1 MALDNTRHNGNLFTV
16 LTQGR
21 QSQHLLCVQ
30 HLFKKIN
37 MQITQVDFSDFVAI
51 GTTSVLLLAGITAY
65 YAKRGLSLDK
75 ENAEL
80 KVSLKE
86 ADITKSLS
94 TVTQTVKQISDNQS
108 LLKENLDK
116 SLSEVFDR
124 IRTIELKHAE
134 GCALLLRLNQK
145 TSEAS

>member
-1 MALDNTRHNGNLFTV
+1 
-16 LTQGR
+16 
-21 QSQHLLCVQ
+21 
-30 HLFKKIN
+30 

-51 GTTSVLLLAGITAY
+51 GTTSILLLAGIAAY
-65 YAKRGLSLDK
+65 YAKMGFALNK

-134 GCALLLRLNQK
+134 GCALLLRLNPR
-145 TSEAS
+145 TNEAS